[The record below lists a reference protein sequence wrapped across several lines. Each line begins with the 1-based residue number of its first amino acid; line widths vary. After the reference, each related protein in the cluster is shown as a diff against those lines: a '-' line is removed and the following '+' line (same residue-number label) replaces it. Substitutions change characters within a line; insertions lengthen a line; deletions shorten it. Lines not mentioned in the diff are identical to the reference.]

1 MKLWPSKDILDGFWT
16 RQAQRDAQ
24 SRDRFPVLAR
34 PEVHITLLILLAF
47 AFCVASL
54 SSNKI
59 LEGDEALYALVP
71 KTVLLS
77 GDWIHLTYNGE
88 PYYFKPPLNFWI
100 TAVFFKIFPMNAFTA
115 ALGSGL
121 FGALSALMIYFL
133 CRVMRLGWE
142 WSLAATLVYLT
153 THEVLHWTR
162 GVHLETVL
170 GFWTLAGLL
179 CAYLSIKHPS
189 AILGLGVAA
198 ALGWLAKGPQSLYPG
213 MVALVLWWF
222 EGKFWRRVFSP
233 WSVGA
238 GIFLIALLAPWF
250 WVRLHEGTGFG
261 HGYFV
266 TELGRTLLGPT
277 QSHNGPF
284 YYFMVIPVTY
294 WPWLPAAVF
303 GFFILA
309 RGWRHSAGARTWLVF
324 AAVAGVILLATAEK
338 RARYLFTL
346 YPALSV
352 AAGAAIAF
360 AAESYPRVL
369 RGLVALTV
377 AAAIGLVIFG
387 RKNTAGVPATRDALK
402 IAERLRATDQVLITS
417 RVGSGGRSDP
427 SVSKSLGF
435 YAPPLL
441 KTCELQCEMEAKPG
455 ALVIARAD
463 EADAVARLVRGT
475 VDYANKTLA
484 IVETGPAAR

>member
-1 MKLWPSKDILDGFWT
+1 MKWWPSKDSLDGFWT
-16 RQAQRDAQ
+16 RQAARDAG
-24 SRDRFPVLAR
+24 SRSRFPVLAR
-34 PEVHITLLILLAF
+34 PEAHIPLLAIVAF
-47 AFCVASL
+47 VFCVASL

-59 LEGDEALYALVP
+59 LEGDEALYSLVP
-71 KTVLLS
+71 KTILLT

-100 TAVFFKIFPMNAFTA
+100 TAVFFKTFSTNAFTA

-121 FGALSALMIYFL
+121 FGALSALMIYLL

-142 WSLAATLVYLT
+142 WGFAAALVYLT

-179 CAYLSIKHPS
+179 SAYLSIKHPS

-213 MVALVLWWF
+213 MVALILWWW
-222 EGKFWRRVFSP
+222 EGKFWRRVLSP
-233 WSVGA
+233 WSIGA
-238 GIFLIALLAPWF
+238 GLLLVALLAPWF

-266 TELGRTLLGPT
+266 TELGRTLFGPT
-277 QSHNGPF
+277 QTHNGPF
-284 YYFMVIPVTY
+284 YYFMVIPATY

-309 RGWRHSAGARTWLVF
+309 RGWRQSAGARTWLVF
-324 AAVAGVILLATAEK
+324 TAVAVVILLATAEK

-346 YPALSV
+346 YPAFSV
-352 AAGAAIAF
+352 AAGAAVVF
-360 AAESYPRVL
+360 AAERYPRVL
-369 RGLVALTV
+369 RGLLVLTI
-377 AAAIGLVIFG
+377 AAAIGVVIFG
-387 RKNTAGVPATRDALK
+387 RKNTAGVPATRDAVK
-402 IAERLRATDQVLITS
+402 IAERLRPTDRVWMTS
-417 RVGSGGRSDP
+417 RVENGGRSDP
-427 SVSKSLGF
+427 SV
-435 YAPPLL
+435 YAPVLL
-441 KTCELQCEMEAKPG
+441 KACERQCEAEARPD
-455 ALVIARAD
+455 AFVIARAD
-463 EADAVARLVRGT
+463 EADAVAQLVGGK
-475 VDYANKTLA
+475 VDYANNTLA
-484 IVETGPAAR
+484 IVSTSGVAAR